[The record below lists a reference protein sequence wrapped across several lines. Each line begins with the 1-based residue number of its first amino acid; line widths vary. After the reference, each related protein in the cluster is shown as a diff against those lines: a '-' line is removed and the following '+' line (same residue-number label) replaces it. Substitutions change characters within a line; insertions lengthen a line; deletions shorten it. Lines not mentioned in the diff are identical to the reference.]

1 MSPAYRLTRYRGKFA
16 ITWIGD
22 DGQRYRRSTGTDDR
36 DAAQQILEEF
46 IRGSRQRATRQPYRV
61 EELWDKYR
69 STLGTRPAA
78 ATMVH
83 EWKALKDRF
92 GRLRGDD
99 LVDVDP
105 KTHLTIA
112 EILSAEHVVERRK
125 AGRQDGT
132 ILTELSRLRTVCN
145 WAAERG
151 MLKGVPKWAMPPMP
165 RPRSRHLSRDQ
176 FAKFLKSAVVPH
188 LRLFAI
194 LAIATGGRMSAILDL
209 TWDRIDFERG
219 QILLDNPDRDRT
231 AKGRAIVPMNASA
244 RAALLEAKEAALS
257 DYVIEWAGQKV
268 GSVKKGIRAI
278 GKAAKVGVV
287 SPHDFRHS
295 AAVWMAEDG
304 VSMSE
309 IARYLGHKDSRITER
324 VYARF
329 SPEHLLAASK
339 SLEVGEFTQKRHAKR
354 SPGMSGT
361 GIEKALELAKI
372 LLSNSPEATFAQL
385 DEVSDRFVIQLK
397 NGVAIAIPPAVM
409 QSASGLM
416 SGQVAEVAVIGTGR
430 RLKLQPQ
437 GVELSLLDLLAKAIG
452 TPAEAERRAS

>member
-46 IRGSRQRATRQPYRV
+46 VRGSRQRATRQPYRV

-78 ATMVH
+78 TTMGH

-92 GRLRGDD
+92 GRLRAND
-99 LVDVDP
+99 LLDVDP
-105 KTHLTIA
+105 DTHLTIA
-112 EILSAEHVVERRK
+112 EILSAEHAVERRK

-165 RPRSRHLSRDQ
+165 RPRSRHLSREQ
-176 FAKFLKSAVVPH
+176 FAKFLDRAVVPH
-188 LRLFAI
+188 LRLFTV
-194 LAIATGGRMSAILDL
+194 LAIATGGRMGAILDL

-219 QILLDNPDRDRT
+219 QIVLDNPERDRT
-231 AKGRAIVPMNASA
+231 AKGRALVPMNESA
-244 RAALLEAKEAALS
+244 RAALLEARDAALS
-257 DYVIEWAGQKV
+257 DYVIEWAGDKV
-268 GSVKKGIRAI
+268 ASVKKGIRAI
-278 GKAAKVGVV
+278 GKAAKVGAV

-339 SLEVGEFTQKRHAKR
+339 SLEVGEFTQKRLAKR
-354 SPGMSGT
+354 SPGLSNT
-361 GIEKALELAKI
+361 KVEKALVLAKI
-372 LLSNSPEATFAQL
+372 LLASPPEATFVQL

-397 NGVAIAIPPAVM
+397 NGVALAIPPAIMHGVTGILSSQLYEVRVIRRGRTLQL
-409 QSASGLM
+409 QSL
-416 SGQVAEVAVIGTGR
+416 
-430 RLKLQPQ
+430 
-437 GVELSLLDLLAKAIG
+437 GVDVSLLDLLAKALG
-452 TPAEAERRAS
+452 APAEGMRRAS

>member
-1 MSPAYRLTRYRGKFA
+1 MFPSYRLTRYRGKFA

-61 EELWDKYR
+61 EELWDSYR

-78 ATMVH
+78 TTMGH

-92 GRLRGDD
+92 GRLRAND
-99 LVDVDP
+99 LLDVDP
-105 KTHLTIA
+105 ETHLTIA

-151 MLKGVPKWAMPPMP
+151 MLQGVPKWAMPPMP

-176 FAKFLKSAVVPH
+176 FAKFLESAVMPH

-244 RAALLEAKEAALS
+244 RAALLEAREAALS

-329 SPEHLLAASK
+329 SPEHLRAASK
-339 SLEVGEFTQKRHAKR
+339 SLEVGEFTQKRHAQR
-354 SPGMSGT
+354 SQRMSGT

-372 LLSNSPEATFAQL
+372 LLASPPEATFAQL

-397 NGVAIAIPPAVM
+397 NGMALAIPPAVM
-409 QSASGLM
+409 RSASGLM

-437 GVELSLLDLLAKAIG
+437 GVELSLLDLLAKAMG